1 MNYGCDAANG
11 IRLSGFF
18 FCFFVFGCDE
28 LNRMVSSFRRLGL

>member
-1 MNYGCDAANG
+1 MNYGCDAANS

-18 FCFFVFGCDE
+18 LFLCFGCDE